1 MGELKTRDLSVVDD
15 PFALF
20 GEWQDAAG
28 LTEPND
34 PTAMAVASVD
44 DTGLPD
50 VRTVLCKA
58 WNERGFVFYTN
69 FQSAKGREIQA
80 TPKAAAL
87 FHWKSQRRQVRI
99 RGLVE
104 VVSAQEADDYFAS
117 RPRGSRIGAWASSQ
131 SRRIA
136 SREALEAQVAAVEA
150 RFLGEEVPRPPH
162 WSGFRIKPLQI
173 EFWSDGAHRLHDR
186 ILFERTDL
194 ASPWS
199 RARLSP

>member
-87 FHWKSQRRQVRI
+87 FH
-99 RGLVE
+99 
-104 VVSAQEADDYFAS
+104 
-117 RPRGSRIGAWASSQ
+117 
-131 SRRIA
+131 
-136 SREALEAQVAAVEA
+136 
-150 RFLGEEVPRPPH
+150 
-162 WSGFRIKPLQI
+162 
-173 EFWSDGAHRLHDR
+173 
-186 ILFERTDL
+186 
-194 ASPWS
+194 
-199 RARLSP
+199 